1 MSLMLV
7 NNSEF
12 VGGIF
17 QAKIPETEDCPL
29 SYRDCVLFPGHIV
42 RHRVTPITKGT
53 RYVLI
58 VEFWDKRMQS
68 KIIIILKF
76 IYIILCQRLL
86 GAEFFPFSKFV
97 LRDTSPGKN
106 LHIFIP
112 SPSIIFSWREAQV
125 LKNISKEIMQKTFS
139 CKM

>member
-7 NNSEF
+7 NTSEF

-17 QAKIPETEDCPL
+17 QAKIPETEDFPL

-42 RHRVTPITKGT
+42 KHQVTQITKGH
-53 RYVLI
+53 RYILI

-76 IYIILCQRLL
+76 IYNLV
-86 GAEFFPFSKFV
+86 GTTFSPSSKFF
-97 LRDTSPGKN
+97 LKGIFRGKN
-106 LHIFIP
+106 SL
-112 SPSIIFSWREAQV
+112 
-125 LKNISKEIMQKTFS
+125 ISHHDHTLN
-139 CKM
+139 